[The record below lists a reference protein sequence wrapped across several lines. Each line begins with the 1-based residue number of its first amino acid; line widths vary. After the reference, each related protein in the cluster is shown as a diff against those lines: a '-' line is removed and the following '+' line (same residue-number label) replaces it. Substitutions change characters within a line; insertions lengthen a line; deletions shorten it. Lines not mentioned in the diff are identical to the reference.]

1 MELTTRSVD
10 FDTKPMA
17 FGAVMAIGGL
27 VLGAMASLLPAPA
40 EARVQARSFVCST
53 SAGAPATNVVT
64 QNGQQVP
71 LIRWTSSV
79 FNDAGWT
86 PERRCQEVSNRFNDY
101 FRQGR
106 LDFITTGRMNGL
118 PVICTARS
126 NGGACDGLLF
136 TLKPGQN
143 ASRTLQDLF
152 SVRTKARGPL
162 NETNSR
168 VYLSL
173 DELVTTAQ
181 ANASGEPAPD
191 ATSSPAT
198 AAPSAGAGPRLF

>member
-1 MELTTRSVD
+1 MIYCQLIVLPVKFLPRPAGS
-10 FDTKPMA
+10 MA
-17 FGAVMAIGGL
+17 AIACGALSCLAL
-27 VLGAMASLLPAPA
+27 APA
-40 EARVQARSFVCST
+40 SADASVQARSFVCST

-64 QNGQQVP
+64 QSGQQIP

-79 FNDAGWT
+79 FNDSGWT
-86 PERRCQEVSNRFNDY
+86 PQRRCQEVSGRFDSY

-106 LDFITTGRMNGL
+106 MDFITTGRMNGL

-126 NGGACDGLLF
+126 HGGACDGLLF

-143 ASRTLQDLF
+143 ATQTLQDLF
-152 SVRTKARGPL
+152 AIRTKARGPL

-168 VYLSL
+168 LYVSL

-181 ANASGEPAPD
+181 ANAS
-191 ATSSPAT
+191 SSPT
-198 AAPSAGAGPRLF
+198 PAAPSAVTGPQLF

>member
-1 MELTTRSVD
+1 MSLIPRS
-10 FDTKPMA
+10 
-17 FGAVMAIGGL
+17 AVAAA
-27 VLGAMASLLPAPA
+27 AMACGAAACLGMAAAPSKA
-40 EARVQARSFVCST
+40 SVEARSFVCST
-53 SAGAPATNVVT
+53 AGGAPSTNVVT
-64 QNGQQVP
+64 QGGQPVP

-86 PERRCQEVSNRFNDY
+86 PQRRCQEVSGRFDTY

-126 NGGACDGLLF
+126 YGGACDGLLF

-143 ASRTLQDLF
+143 ATHTLQELF
-152 SVRTKARGPL
+152 SIRTKARGPL

-168 VYLSL
+168 LYLSL
-173 DELVTTAQ
+173 GELVTNAQ
-181 ANASGEPAPD
+181 ANASGAAA
-191 ATSSPAT
+191 ATT
-198 AAPSAGAGPRLF
+198 GPRLF

>member
-1 MELTTRSVD
+1 MVCYISETLSVNLL
-10 FDTKPMA
+10 PRPA
-17 FGAVMAIGGL
+17 
-27 VLGAMASLLPAPA
+27 GAMAAMVCSALSCLALAPAPA
-40 EARVQARSFVCST
+40 EASVQARSFVCST

-64 QNGQQVP
+64 QSGQQVP
-71 LIRWTSSV
+71 LIRWTSAV

-86 PERRCQEVSNRFNDY
+86 PERRCQEVSSRFNDY

-126 NGGACDGLLF
+126 HGGACDGLLF

-143 ASRTLQDLF
+143 ATKTLQDLF

-168 VYLSL
+168 VYISI
-173 DELVTTAQ
+173 DELVSTAE
-181 ANASGEPAPD
+181 ANASGQPAPGITPTP
-191 ATSSPAT
+191 TS
-198 AAPSAGAGPRLF
+198 AAPAVGAGPRLF